1 MKPALKR
8 IAIACG
14 GTGGHLFPG
23 LAVGDA
29 LVARGCE
36 VTLLVSSREVDQT
49 AVKSAYGMEVE
60 SLPVIGLS
68 RNLPRF
74 AASFWS
80 SLGQCRK
87 LFRENRPDAV
97 LAMGGFTSAPPVI
110 AGKLIGAR
118 IFLHEANAIPGRAV
132 KLLAPLADEVF
143 VQFPAAM
150 PRVLST
156 DICAT
161 GLPVRSAMEPIEKAD
176 ARTVLG
182 LAENQ
187 PVLLVMGGSQGA
199 QSINQALIESLPR
212 LAKAVPGL
220 QFDAGLQPMELSS
233 LTKGVVANTEGT
245 VTGRGRI
252 DWAADGTVTSTG
264 RFTTDDLDFAAAF
277 GPVKGA
283 SGTIEFTDLLNLT
296 TAPGQTIRV
305 ASVNPGVE
313 VFDGEVGFALQNG
326 ELLAVSGGTWPFMG
340 GQLILRDVDLNL
352 GVSEERRYIF
362 EIVGLDAGTFV
373 TEMELENITATGL
386 FDGTVPIVFDERGNG
401 RIDTGVLISRPP
413 GGTVSYVGGLT
424 YEDLSPIANFA
435 FDALKS
441 LDYSQMRVIMEG
453 PLTGEIVTRVR
464 FDGIRQGEGAKS
476 NFVTKRLA
484 SLPLQFRINIKAQFY
499 QLLNNLKS
507 LYDPASVRDP
517 RSLGLLSDDGTRL
530 LRRSI
535 TGAEAEPI
543 IDPDDIIPD
552 EIPIQEQESE

>member
-1 MKPALKR
+1 MQPALKR

-60 SLPVIGLS
+60 SLPVVGLS

-156 DICAT
+156 DIRAT

-220 QFDAGLQPMELSS
+220 QFIHLTGGSVEPVRQAYDALGLRAVVRPFLTEMEYAL
-233 LTKGVVANTEGT
+233 G
-245 VTGRGRI
+245 
-252 DWAADGTVTSTG
+252 AAD
-264 RFTTDDLDFAAAF
+264 
-277 GPVKGA
+277 
-283 SGTIEFTDLLNLT
+283 
-296 TAPGQTIRV
+296 
-305 ASVNPGVE
+305 
-313 VFDGEVGFALQNG
+313 
-326 ELLAVSGGTWPFMG
+326 LAVSRSGASSLAEFSAMELPAILIPYPTAVDDHQRINAQSFVDIGAARCFHQK
-340 GQLILRDVDLNL
+340 QLTPHLLVSQLSELFASPAKL
-352 GVSEERRYIF
+352 GAMAASMKKWKAAQATEVVVQRIYEACEW
-362 EIVGLDAGTFV
+362 EDDAGD
-373 TEMELENITATGL
+373 ELM
-386 FDGTVPIVFDERGNG
+386 FDLAG
-401 RIDTGVLISRPP
+401 R
-413 GGTVSYVGGLT
+413 
-424 YEDLSPIANFA
+424 
-435 FDALKS
+435 K
-441 LDYSQMRVIMEG
+441 
-453 PLTGEIVTRVR
+453 
-464 FDGIRQGEGAKS
+464 
-476 NFVTKRLA
+476 
-484 SLPLQFRINIKAQFY
+484 
-499 QLLNNLKS
+499 
-507 LYDPASVRDP
+507 
-517 RSLGLLSDDGTRL
+517 
-530 LRRSI
+530 
-535 TGAEAEPI
+535 EAAA
-543 IDPDDIIPD
+543 
-552 EIPIQEQESE
+552 

>member
-60 SLPVIGLS
+60 SLPVVGLS

-156 DICAT
+156 DIRAT

-199 QSINQALIESLPR
+199 RSINQALIESLPR
-212 LAKAVPGL
+212 LAKALPDL
-220 QFDAGLQPMELSS
+220 QFIHLTGTGSVELVRQAYDALGLSA
-233 LTKGVVANTEGT
+233 VV
-245 VTGRGRI
+245 R
-252 DWAADGTVTSTG
+252 
-264 RFTTDDLDFAAAF
+264 
-277 GPVKGA
+277 
-283 SGTIEFTDLLNLT
+283 
-296 TAPGQTIRV
+296 
-305 ASVNPGVE
+305 
-313 VFDGEVGFALQNG
+313 
-326 ELLAVSGGTWPFMG
+326 PF
-340 GQLILRDVDLNL
+340 L
-352 GVSEERRYIF
+352 
-362 EIVGLDAGTFV
+362 
-373 TEMELENITATGL
+373 TEMEYALGAADLALSRSGASSLAEFSAMELPAILIPYPTAVDDHQRLNARSFVDIGAARCFHQKQLTPNLLVSQLSQLFGSPARLEAMAGAMKQWKSAQATGEVVQRI
-386 FDGTVPIVFDERGNG
+386 FEACGWEDDAGDELMFALPRG
-401 RIDTGVLISRPP
+401 
-413 GGTVSYVGGLT
+413 
-424 YEDLSPIANFA
+424 
-435 FDALKS
+435 K
-441 LDYSQMRVIMEG
+441 
-453 PLTGEIVTRVR
+453 
-464 FDGIRQGEGAKS
+464 
-476 NFVTKRLA
+476 
-484 SLPLQFRINIKAQFY
+484 
-499 QLLNNLKS
+499 
-507 LYDPASVRDP
+507 
-517 RSLGLLSDDGTRL
+517 
-530 LRRSI
+530 
-535 TGAEAEPI
+535 EAAA
-543 IDPDDIIPD
+543 
-552 EIPIQEQESE
+552 